1 MASPRT
7 LAAMGYEAPP
17 CKVCMAVG
25 GCEHTDTGSMDGA
38 AGSILD
44 AASSGGAKAGKKAAA
59 AAKKAAK
66 AAAKAESA
74 SRAKQKKVEKAAAK
88 AEKVALKKT
97 ASVALMEKKLH
108 KKASLKLMKI
118 DAKER
123 GGRIKTNLSASPTAF
138 VPSVGSGSAGVGG
151 RGGVDQTKPRK
162 KKGRGL
168 AKALSRIMTG
178 EHAIHKAH
186 KAPPMMADIM
196 ARHAGKGEE
205 RRGAEWRGAK
215 RSEEGTHIVIGEPS
229 VWRAAV
235 HRISVHRI
243 SVHRIS
249 VHRAYDRSHEWND
262 VNANDN
268 MQARTHYGYK

>member
-205 RRGAEWRGAK
+205 RRGAEWRGVK
-215 RSEEGTHIVIGEPS
+215 RSEEGRRGEEERRGAKRAPILRLVNHLYGVRPS
-229 VWRAAV
+229 TVLASTVLASTV
-235 HRISVHRI
+235 LASTV
-243 SVHRIS
+243 
-249 VHRAYDRSHEWND
+249 
-262 VNANDN
+262 
-268 MQARTHYGYK
+268 RTIAPMNGTM